1 MHRSLRDEFALLVT
15 PSGNIATETI
25 AVTASGNIA
34 PDAINWCHGP
44 LVRGRTT
51 WYVFGTDRFWYFS
64 RVK

>member
-1 MHRSLRDEFALLVT
+1 MLVT